1 MNEVTISGSSG
12 DTVATT
18 FGRLLGNAQVP
29 AIGIAT
35 AFLSVPGAKTIH
47 SLAQKCNAQQVRV
60 VAGISGAVTQPAAIE
75 YLAERQHT
83 VRLAEHPGAIFHP
96 KLLVGAS
103 RFDRQGSPTNP
114 CCGYVG
120 SANFTEGGLEKNLEV
135 TLATREPALT
145 AKIGD
150 AFARVWSRGHPL
162 TDASL
167 KRYELVFA
175 RRQRERSPDDLK
187 FLAVA
192 DETTTG
198 QSRAAALIRPAIASA
213 VWAGLESFTG
223 EHTFQVEFPRRA
235 GEALRGLLGTNA
247 GQVPIT
253 CTDGETRAMTFRF
266 YADNSMYRLNVPN
279 DVPLVQWARQTH
291 RGALFVGQDPDVGGH
306 GIRAEIIRGA
316 RLSEVRA
323 RSTALN
329 TWGRTTTR
337 DYGWY

>member
-1 MNEVTISGSSG
+1 MNEVTVFGMG
-12 DTVATT
+12 GETVAAT
-18 FGRLLGNAQVP
+18 FGRLLGNAEVP

-35 AFLSVPGAKTIH
+35 AFLSVPGAKIIH
-47 SLAQKCNAQQVRV
+47 SLVQKCRAQEVRV
-60 VAGISGAVTQPAAIE
+60 VAGISGAVTQPRAIE
-75 YLAERQHT
+75 YLAERQHS

-96 KLLVGAS
+96 KLLVGAN
-103 RFDRQGSPTNP
+103 RFDRHGAPTHP

-120 SANFTEGGLEKNLEV
+120 SANFTKGGLETNLEV
-135 TLATREPALT
+135 TLATREPSLT
-145 AKIGD
+145 GKIGD
-150 AFARVWSRGHPL
+150 AFAKVWSRGQPL
-162 TDASL
+162 TDAAL

-175 RRQRERSPDDLK
+175 RRQRERSPEDLE

-192 DETTTG
+192 DAATTG
-198 QSRAAALIRPAIASA
+198 ASPAAQIRPAIASA

-235 GEALRGLLGTNA
+235 GEALRGLLGTDA

-253 CTDGETRAMTFRF
+253 CADGETRAMTYRF

-279 DVPLVQWARQTH
+279 DVPLVQWARQSH
-291 RGALFVGQDPDVGGH
+291 RGALFVSQDPDVGAQ

-323 RSTALN
+323 RSVALQ

-337 DYGWY
+337 EYGWY